1 VPMLGDNHDYPV
13 AGLDPATNV
22 FLPSGIKT

>member
-1 VPMLGDNHDYPV
+1 MLGDNHDYPV

-22 FLPSGIKT
+22 FFPSGIKT